1 MLRKTL
7 IVLAGAIGISAVVMA
22 PNLVSADGNGTGPGW
37 GNSYIHGSWGYGV
50 TDQAATGQAHRSGNL
65 RARRSRSR

>member
-7 IVLAGAIGISAVVMA
+7 FVLASAIGISAVVMA
-22 PNLVSADGNGTGPGW
+22 PTLASADGNGTGPGW
-37 GNSYIHGSWGYGV
+37 GNSYIHGLWGYGV
-50 TDQAATGQAHRSGNL
+50 TGQAGTGQAHRSGNF